1 MMMSISYSISTR
13 NVILA
18 DFAKDR
24 GLTNSQ
30 VSQISSIILLTS
42 LSNTMLYVSHGDI
55 EKNIRLNILEIY
67 MEYTRANTCL

>member
-1 MMMSISYSISTR
+1 MSISYSISTR

>member
-1 MMMSISYSISTR
+1 MMMSISYSVSTR